1 MHHMTHPLGDNTI
14 LTDERQTDQLNAQHL
29 RQLRA
34 DQPPDRRRMSTASR
48 LGLSIGIVAAAIGLG
63 IALPNS
69 SDDTTTVPPV
79 VHVPGNVR

>member
-14 LTDERQTDQLNAQHL
+14 LTDERQTDQLNAHNL

-48 LGLSIGIVAAAIGLG
+48 FGLSIGIVAAAIGLG

>member
-14 LTDERQTDQLNAQHL
+14 LTDERQTDQLNAHHL
-29 RQLRA
+29 RQIRA

-48 LGLSIGIVAAAIGLG
+48 FGLSIGVVAAAIGLG
-63 IALPNS
+63 FALPDS
-69 SDDTTTVPPV
+69 SDTTTVPSA